1 MASENSGKCPP
12 QFVFEMIAAQST
24 RLFLTRDEEAEAIA
38 VELTEAF
45 DDIYDTEALQA
56 DLVQA
61 IERLLVFIESVE
73 IDDVDRLLLSYVW
86 YAANYESLTVKRKK
100 KALIGTPLKGRPRE
114 SNRVYATAKNFKTY
128 TYAVGS
134 KTAPPRPAEWEPTQ
148 EVEFETVFSR
158 LFPEEFEKKE
168 KEGK

>member
-1 MASENSGKCPP
+1 MVSENSGKCPP
-12 QFVFEMIAAQST
+12 QFVFEMIAAQAT
-24 RLFLTRDEEAEAIA
+24 RVFLSRDDDADTIA
-38 VELTEAF
+38 DEFTGSFADL
-45 DDIYDTEALQA
+45 YDTEALQS
-56 DLVQA
+56 DLIQA

-73 IDDVDRLLLSYVW
+73 IDDVDRLLLSYIW
-86 YAANYESLTVKRKK
+86 YTANYESLTIKRKK
-100 KALIGTPLKGRPRE
+100 KALIGSPLKGRPRE
-114 SNRVYATAKNFKTY
+114 TARVYSTGKNFKTF

-148 EVEFETVFSR
+148 EVEFETIFSR

>member
-1 MASENSGKCPP
+1 MSENSGKCPP
-12 QFVFEMIAAQST
+12 QFVFEMIAAQAT
-24 RLFLTRDEEAEAIA
+24 RVFLSRDDDAETVAG
-38 VELTEAF
+38 EFTEAF
-45 DDIYDTEALQA
+45 EDLYDTEALQS
-56 DLVQA
+56 DLIQA

-86 YAANYESLTVKRKK
+86 YSANYESLTVKRKK
-100 KALIGTPLKGRPRE
+100 KPLIGSPLKGRPRE
-114 SNRVYATAKNFKTY
+114 TARVYSTAKNFKTY

-134 KTAPPRPAEWEPTQ
+134 KTAPPRPAEWEPTE

>member
-1 MASENSGKCPP
+1 MPGVRVKDGEPFENAMKRFKKMVEKAGILSEIRKR
-12 QFVFEMIAAQST
+12 EH
-24 RLFLTRDEEAEAIA
+24 
-38 VELTEAF
+38 
-45 DDIYDTEALQA
+45 
-56 DLVQA
+56 
-61 IERLLVFIESVE
+61 
-73 IDDVDRLLLSYVW
+73 
-86 YAANYESLTVKRKK
+86 YEKPSVKRKK
-100 KALIGTPLKGRPRE
+100 KALIGSPLKGRPRE

>member
-100 KALIGTPLKGRPRE
+100 KALIGSPLKGRPRE

>member
-12 QFVFEMIAAQST
+12 QFVFEMIAAQAT
-24 RLFLTRDEEAEAIA
+24 RIFLTRDEEAEAVA
-38 VELTEAF
+38 VEFSDAF
-45 DDIYDTEALQA
+45 DDLYDTEALHN
-56 DLVQA
+56 DLIQA

-100 KALIGTPLKGRPRE
+100 KALIGSPLKGRPRE
-114 SNRVYATAKNFKTY
+114 TARVYATAKNFKTY

-134 KTAPPRPAEWEPTQ
+134 KTAPPCPADWEPTQ